1 MRSARAPLVEDEP
14 LVVVSV
20 DDVVLFD
27 EEDELSLFIE
37 LEPVVPLEPVVLPVP
52 LAPMLD
58 VLGLEELLAVLLEL
72 ELGLVELEVELLGV
86 LLVEPVAL
94 LVLGVVLF
102 VDEALVPPAPDEP
115 DEPELPLDCAM
126 AKPPMASAAA
136 AANVVS
142 VFLVV
147 VMSFAP

>member
-1 MRSARAPLVEDEP
+1 MLDVEDEVSL
-14 LVVVSV
+14 LVVLPEVAA
-20 DDVVLFD
+20 LGLA
-27 EEDELSLFIE
+27 ELL
-37 LEPVVPLEPVVLPVP
+37 VLPVP

-58 VLGLEELLAVLLEL
+58 VLGLVELFAVLE
-72 ELGLVELEVELLGV
+72 
-86 LLVEPVAL
+86 
-94 LVLGVVLF
+94 LVLGVVVALVLGEVELLVLGEVPVLGEALGAGVPVEPPVLLSVF
-102 VDEALVPPAPDEP
+102 CIVDGVPPPPAVDESLLV
-115 DEPELPLDCAM
+115 CAI

>member
-1 MRSARAPLVEDEP
+1 LDLPDDD
-14 LVVVSV
+14 VVVSV
-20 DDVVLFD
+20 DAVLFV
-27 EEDELSLFIE
+27 EDDWSL
-37 LEPVVPLEPVVLPVP
+37 LMPLEPLVVP

-58 VLGLEELLAVLLEL
+58 VLGLVELLAVLPLVEL
-72 ELGLVELEVELLGV
+72 LGLVELLYELLGV
-86 LLVEPVAL
+86 VLVEPVAL
-94 LVLGVVLF
+94 LLLVSL
-102 VDEALVPPAPDEP
+102 VDEAVVPPEALEPLVPDV
-115 DEPELPLDCAM
+115 PLDCAI

>member
-1 MRSARAPLVEDEP
+1 
-14 LVVVSV
+14 VVVSV
-20 DDVVLFD
+20 EAVLLDVEDDV
-27 EEDELSLFIE
+27 SL
-37 LEPVVPLEPVVLPVP
+37 LVPPLVLPVP

-58 VLGLEELLAVLLEL
+58 VLGLVELFAVLEL
-72 ELGLVELEVELLGV
+72 PLGDVVALVLGDVE
-86 LLVEPVAL
+86 L
-94 LVLGVVLF
+94 LVLGEVLVLGDALGAGVPVEPPVLLSVF
-102 VDEALVPPAPDEP
+102 CIVDGVPPPPAADESV
-115 DEPELPLDCAM
+115 LLDCAI

>member
-1 MRSARAPLVEDEP
+1 M
-14 LVVVSV
+14 LVVVS
-20 DDVVLFD
+20 DDVDAVLDDGD
-27 EEDELSLFIE
+27 EVSLLVVPVE
-37 LEPVVPLEPVVLPVP
+37 PLVLPVVPAVP

-58 VLGLEELLAVLLEL
+58 VLGVVELFAVLEV
-72 ELGLVELEVELLGV
+72 EPLGLVELEVDPDGVLLVELDGV

-94 LVLGVVLF
+94 LVLGVVSF
-102 VDEALVPPAPDEP
+102 VDEALVPPAPVPDEP
-115 DEPELPLDCAM
+115 DEPELPPDCAM

-147 VMSFAP
+147 VMSIAP